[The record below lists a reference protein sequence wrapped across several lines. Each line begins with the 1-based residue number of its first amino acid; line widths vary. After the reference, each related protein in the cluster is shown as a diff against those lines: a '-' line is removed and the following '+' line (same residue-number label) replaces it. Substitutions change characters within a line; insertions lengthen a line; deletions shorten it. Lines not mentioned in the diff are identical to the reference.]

1 MHTRS
6 RVLRHIEQAFDE
18 DPRLALTALC
28 ELLDEDIPWIE
39 RTVIRNARAQGYD
52 WGRIGRL
59 LRRSRQAVHKR
70 YSVLDGTYE
79 PITFEALGY
88 DDRLTADIKRADANK
103 RRWTEFEEA
112 DTAGDVVAW

>member
-18 DPRLALTALC
+18 DPRLALIALR
-28 ELLDEDIPWIE
+28 ELLDSDVPWIE
-39 RTVIRNARAQGYD
+39 RTVIRNAREQGYD

-70 YSVLDGTYE
+70 YKQLDGTYE
-79 PITFEALGY
+79 PITLDPLSP
-88 DDRLTADIKRADANK
+88 DDKLTADINRARAEK
-103 RRWTEFEEA
+103 RRRIEFEE
-112 DTAGDVVAW
+112 TASGDVVAW

>member
-39 RTVIRNARAQGYD
+39 RTVIRNARAHLD
-52 WGRIGRL
+52 
-59 LRRSRQAVHKR
+59 KR
-70 YSVLDGTYE
+70 
-79 PITFEALGY
+79 
-88 DDRLTADIKRADANK
+88 KQ
-103 RRWTEFEEA
+103 
-112 DTAGDVVAW
+112 